1 MRTSLNSLRD
11 IERYVEGL
19 MPPGEEVLFV
29 GRLEGNP
36 VLRMNLFLYKK
47 VMALVRMYH
56 RKKLKV
62 EIEDVHQRLFDDPLK
77 VTFKERILKIFSDN

>member
-1 MRTSLNSLRD
+1 MNNLRD

-19 MPPGEEVLFV
+19 MSGGEEVLFE
-29 GRLEGNP
+29 GRLHGNP
-36 VLRMNLFLYKK
+36 TLRTNLFLYKK

-62 EIEDVHQRLFDDPLK
+62 ELEDVHQRLFRDPLK
-77 VTFKERILKIFSDN
+77 VTFRERVMNIFRDI

>member
-1 MRTSLNSLRD
+1 MRTSLNNLRD

-19 MPPGEEVLFV
+19 MPRGEEVLFE
-29 GRLEGNP
+29 GRLHGNP
-36 VLRMNLFLYKK
+36 TLRTNLFLYRK

-62 EIEDVHQRLFDDPLK
+62 ELEDVHQRLFSDPLK
-77 VTFKERILKIFSDN
+77 ATFRKRILKIFGDN